1 MEPRKPEDP
10 QKQWRILVVEDN
22 EDDALLVINH
32 LEVQG
37 WSVFWERVETEDS
50 LQQALTN
57 GDWDVVL
64 SDYSMPLF
72 DGAHALASVRQYS
85 EDLPFIYV
93 SGTLGEKAAVEAIK
107 AGAQDYIV
115 KNDLQR
121 LAPVIQRAIDERA
134 TEKTNRA
141 SRQLLRKLSQAV
153 DQAADSIF
161 ITDREGHIEY
171 VNPAFE
177 RMTGYSA
184 AQAQGKH
191 FTLLKA
197 PEQNPEAYAAI
208 NETLREGRTY
218 RGTLLNRTLAGDV
231 FFEEKVIS
239 PLVDAEGR
247 ITHFV
252 STGRDVTERIKAE
265 EDRLRLNAIL
275 EATTDAVA
283 ISDAEG
289 KVMYLN
295 RSGHELFGDADYE
308 TPYRVESQLNHAMQ
322 TAQELILS
330 ALAQADKH
338 GVVERESMLKLSNG
352 EQLYLSEVIMAHRD
366 KSGKT
371 AYFSTIARNI
381 SERKQFEAELQHQA
395 THDSLTGLANRVMLG
410 QQLQSEIQR
419 AEQHQSRMAVLFL
432 DMDNFKRI
440 NDSLGHGTGDLLLQ
454 QISGRLSRHIRPND
468 LLARYGADEFVI
480 VASDLNA
487 PEAIVGVLDKLK
499 RAFEAPIRLAEQDIF
514 LSFTAG
520 VSIWPDDG
528 ETVEALLRNADS
540 AMNQAKAA
548 GGRAFR
554 FYAPAMNERQQ
565 DLLALESDLHWALER
580 NEFVIYYQPQA
591 DMRSGKVVGMEA
603 LLRWKHPER
612 GLIQPDDFIPLLE
625 ETGLIVKVGLWVLKQ
640 ACLDAMAQQADTQQ
654 ALRMS
659 VNLSARQFAAGDLAE
674 KVAEVLAD
682 TGFAP
687 NQLELE
693 ITEQMLIND
702 LETSAGTLEAL
713 QRLGVRVAIDDF
725 GTGYCSLAYLKR
737 FPLHAL
743 KIDRTFVS
751 ELPDNLGDS
760 AIVEATIL
768 LAHKL
773 GLEVVAEGVEQSAQ
787 LQFLRKLGCNM
798 VQGYYLSK
806 PLPVTELSA
815 MLALNLN
822 DLY

>member
-93 SGTLGEKAAVEAIK
+93 SGTLGEFAAVEAIK

-659 VNLSARQFAAGDLAE
+659 VNLSARQFAAGDLAA

-806 PLPVTELSA
+806 PLPVTELAA

>member
-10 QKQWRILVVEDN
+10 QKQWRILIVEDN
-22 EDDALLVINH
+22 EDDALLVVNH
-32 LEVQG
+32 LEVHG
-37 WSVFWERVETEDS
+37 WSVTWERVEAEDT
-50 LQQALTN
+50 LQVALSN
-57 GDWDVVL
+57 GEWDVVL

-72 DGAHALASVRQYS
+72 DGAQALASVRRYS

-93 SGTLGEKAAVEAIK
+93 SGTLGEKAAVEAIR

-121 LAPVIQRAIDERA
+121 LAPVIQRSVAERA
-134 TEKTNRA
+134 AEKTHRA

-161 ITDREGHIEY
+161 ITDREGRIEY

-184 AQAQGKH
+184 AQANGQL

-197 PEQNPEAYAAI
+197 PEQNPEAYDQI
-208 NETLREGRTY
+208 NQTLRQGRTY
-218 RGTLLNRTLAGDV
+218 RGTLINRTQSGSV

-265 EDRLRLNAIL
+265 EDRMRLNAIL

-283 ISDAEG
+283 ISDAQG

-295 RSGHELFGDADYE
+295 RAGQELFGDASYE
-308 TPYRVESQLNHAMQ
+308 SPYRVEDQPNHAMQ

-330 ALAQADKH
+330 ALSQAERH
-338 GVVERESMLKLSNG
+338 GVVERESMLSLADG
-352 EQLYLSEVIMAHRD
+352 EKLYLSEVIMAHRD
-366 KSGKT
+366 KSGET

-395 THDSLTGLANRVMLG
+395 THDGLTGLANRVMLG

-419 AEQHQSRMAVLFL
+419 AEQRQSRMAVLFL

-454 QISGRLSRHIRPND
+454 QISGRLSRHIRPKD

-528 ETVEALLRNADS
+528 QTVEALLRNADS

-591 DMRSGKVVGMEA
+591 DMLSGKVVGMEA
-603 LLRWKHPER
+603 LLRWQHPER

-625 ETGLIVKVGLWVLKQ
+625 ETGLIVKVGMWVLKQ
-640 ACLDAMAQQADTQQ
+640 ACLDAMAQQALTQLP
-654 ALRMS
+654 LRMS
-659 VNLSARQFAAGDLAE
+659 VNLSARQFSAGDLAAQ
-674 KVAEVLAD
+674 VAEVLAEI
-682 TGFAP
+682 GFAP

-713 QRLGVRVAIDDF
+713 QRLGVRVSIDDF

-751 ELPDNLGDS
+751 ELPANLSDS

-773 GLEVVAEGVEQSAQ
+773 GLEVVAEGVEQPEQ
-787 LQFLRKLGCNM
+787 LHFLRQLGCNM

-806 PLPVTELSA
+806 PRPAAELA
-815 MLALNLN
+815 GMVALDLA

>member
-10 QKQWRILVVEDN
+10 QKQWRILIVEDN
-22 EDDALLVINH
+22 EDDALLVVNH
-32 LEVQG
+32 LEVHG
-37 WSVFWERVETEDS
+37 WSVTWERVETEHT
-50 LQQALTN
+50 LQLALGN
-57 GDWDVVL
+57 GEWDVVL

-72 DGAHALASVRQYS
+72 DGEHALASVRQHS

-93 SGTLGEKAAVEAIK
+93 SGTLGEKAAVEAIR

-121 LAPVIQRAIDERA
+121 LAPVIQRSVAERA
-134 TEKTNRA
+134 AEKTHRA

-161 ITDREGHIEY
+161 ITDREGRIEY

-184 AQAQGKH
+184 AEAHGEL

-197 PEQNPEAYAAI
+197 PEQNPEAYVQI
-208 NETLREGRTY
+208 NETLRKGHTY
-218 RGTLLNRTLAGDV
+218 RGTLTNRTRSGNV
-231 FFEEKVIS
+231 FFEEKVVS

-265 EDRLRLNAIL
+265 EDRMRLNAIL

-283 ISDAEG
+283 ISDAQG

-295 RSGHELFGDADYE
+295 RAGQALFGGASYE
-308 TPYRVESQLNHAMQ
+308 SPYRLEDQPNQAMQ

-330 ALAQADKH
+330 ALSQAERH
-338 GVVERESMLKLSNG
+338 GVVERESMLNLANG
-352 EQLYLSEVIMAHRD
+352 EKLYLSEVIIAHRD

-395 THDSLTGLANRVMLG
+395 THDGLTGLANRVLLA

-419 AEQHQSRMAVLFL
+419 AEQRQSRMAVLFL

-468 LLARYGADEFVI
+468 LLARYGADEFVV

-499 RAFEAPIRLAEQDIF
+499 RAFEKPIRLAGQDIF

-528 ETVEALLRNADS
+528 QTVEALLRNADS

-580 NEFVIYYQPQA
+580 NEFVLYYQPQA
-591 DMRSGKVVGMEA
+591 DMLSGKVVGMEA

-640 ACLDAMAQQADTQQ
+640 ACLDAMAQQAMTQQ
-654 ALRMS
+654 PLRMS
-659 VNLSARQFAAGDLAE
+659 VNLSARQFAAGDLAAQ
-674 KVAEVLAD
+674 VADVLAEI
-682 TGFAP
+682 GFPP

-743 KIDRTFVS
+743 KIDRTFVR
-751 ELPDNLGDS
+751 ELPDNLSDS

-773 GLEVVAEGVEQSAQ
+773 GLEVVAEGVEQAEQ
-787 LQFLRKLGCNM
+787 LHFLHKLGCNM

-806 PLPVTELSA
+806 PQPATDLPHMAALDLSA
-815 MLALNLN
+815 
-822 DLY
+822 LY